1 MSTVGK
7 TTSNNES
14 KSDLTELQEKV
25 KKLKAHIDNLKG
37 VEDCSANFVSDQEI
51 GDFLIGMEDYMAQM
65 EDLSNDLL
73 DSERFSEIRLSIT
86 RIRNDFHGGISI
98 PAPRVTANNRATAG
112 RPLQRDQR
120 MRSRQ
125 KKIVSLAEA
134 LCDLMLQRFDSWKQ
148 EVSSTAA
155 AGSLDDTDSARASV
169 ATFENDFQHLPKQFP
184 APSTIIPLQT
194 HPSENGKDSPTLGS
208 PSPFTVPFTGDNG
221 ETLSNRFSAPE
232 TSNSVM
238 RPPRSP
244 ETHPSL

>member
-7 TTSNNES
+7 STSNNES

-25 KKLKAHIDNLKG
+25 KKLKTHIDNLKG
-37 VEDCSANFVSDQEI
+37 VEDCSASVVSDQEI

-65 EDLSNDLL
+65 EVLSKDLL

-86 RIRNDFHGGISI
+86 RIRNDFRGGISI
-98 PAPRVTANNRATAG
+98 PTPRITANNRAIAG
-112 RPLQRDQR
+112 RPSQRDQR

-125 KKIVSLAEA
+125 KKIVSLAEV

-155 AGSLDDTDSARASV
+155 AGSLDHTDSALASV
-169 ATFENDFQHLPKQFP
+169 TTSENDFQRLLKRFP

-194 HPSENGKDSPTLGS
+194 QPSKNRKDSPTLGL
-208 PSPFTVPFTGDNG
+208 PSPLTVPFTGDNG
-221 ETLSNRFSAPE
+221 ETLSNRFSTPE
-232 TSNSVM
+232 TSIV
-238 RPPRSP
+238 
-244 ETHPSL
+244 